1 MTEKETN
8 IRRDVLW
15 RVTVLYVIMAIFAI
29 AILYKVLYIQFA
41 EGDIWKEKSIKT
53 TLKNIIIEPNRG
65 DICAIDGR
73 LLSSSVPYYEIR
85 MDFGCEGLTEQIFK
99 DKVDSLAYLLSG
111 IFPNKNKAQ
120 YLNDLKNAYDK
131 KNRYF
136 LIKRNIT
143 YQQLKKIKEFPI
155 FRLGKYEGG
164 LIVSQEY
171 KRVKPFQNLA
181 SRTIGHLNKDESTTR
196 VGLEGA
202 YDRYLRGVRGYRLM
216 QKISGNAWKPV
227 DDGNEVEPVDGL
239 TLITTLDINIQ
250 DVAENALMK
259 QLSEHDADHGCAIL
273 MEVETGEVKAIANLT
288 KTSDGRY
295 IEDYNYAIGESV
307 EPGSTFKL
315 ASLIVALEDGMI
327 ELDDSI
333 ETGNGVVRYYDLTM
347 KDTKSHG
354 TISVQEAFEMSSNV
368 GISKI
373 IVKNYK
379 SQPEKFV
386 DRLYGM
392 NLHEKLNIEIKGEEK
407 PLIKYPG
414 DPMWSGVSLPQ
425 MSIGYEVKL
434 TPLQILSFYNAI
446 ANNGKM
452 VRPKFA
458 KYLRYHGDTLKE
470 FQTEVI
476 NPSICSSQTLQKVHI
491 MLEGVVERGTARNI
505 KNTQYKIAGKTGTAQ
520 IAQGKSGYGQKKVYL
535 ASFVGYFPAEKPKYS
550 CIVVVNSP
558 SNDVY
563 YGNLVAGPVFK
574 EIADKV
580 YSTNLKLHEPMKIPA
595 MIADPPLCKNTMK
608 EDLVSLLNSLNINSI
623 KDNCK
628 ESWVKTFLQ
637 DSTIYL
643 TDNRVSINTVPS
655 VKGMS
660 LKDALFILENKGL
673 VVKVSGRGKVV
684 KQSPPEGTYYRKG
697 NEILI
702 ELS

>member
-1 MTEKETN
+1 
-8 IRRDVLW
+8 
-15 RVTVLYVIMAIFAI
+15 
-29 AILYKVLYIQFA
+29 
-41 EGDIWKEKSIKT
+41 
-53 TLKNIIIEPNRG
+53 
-65 DICAIDGR
+65 
-73 LLSSSVPYYEIR
+73 
-85 MDFGCEGLTEQIFK
+85 
-99 DKVDSLAYLLSG
+99 
-111 IFPNKNKAQ
+111 
-120 YLNDLKNAYDK
+120 
-131 KNRYF
+131 
-136 LIKRNIT
+136 
-143 YQQLKKIKEFPI
+143 
-155 FRLGKYEGG
+155 
-164 LIVSQEY
+164 
-171 KRVKPFQNLA
+171 
-181 SRTIGHLNKDESTTR
+181 
-196 VGLEGA
+196 
-202 YDRYLRGVRGYRLM
+202 M
-216 QKISGNAWKPV
+216 QKISGNAWKPL

-259 QLSEHDADHGCAIL
+259 QLSEHDAEHGCAIL

-288 KTSDGRY
+288 KTTDGRY

-327 ELDDSI
+327 DLDDSI

-414 DPMWSGVSLPQ
+414 DPMWSGVTLPQ

-458 KYLRYHGDTLKE
+458 KYLRYHGDTIKE

-476 NPSICSSQTLQKVHI
+476 NPSICSSQTLEKVHI

-595 MIADPPLCKNTMK
+595 MIADPPLCKNTLK
-608 EDLVSLLNSLNINSI
+608 EDLVTVLNTLNINGI

-643 TDNRVSINTVPS
+643 TDNRVSTNTVPS
-655 VKGMS
+655 VKGMC

-673 VVKVSGRGKVV
+673 IVKVSGRGKVV

>member
-1 MTEKETN
+1 MTEKETD

-171 KRVKPFQNLA
+171 KRIKPFQNLA
-181 SRTIGHLNKDESTTR
+181 SRTIGHLNKDESATR

-227 DDGNEVEPVDGL
+227 DDGNGVEPVDGL

-315 ASLIVALEDGMI
+315 ASLIVALEDGVI

-476 NPSICSSQTLQKVHI
+476 NPSICSSQTLEKVHI

-608 EDLVSLLNSLNINSI
+608 EDLVLLLNSLNINSI

-628 ESWVKTFLQ
+628 ESWVKTFIQ